1 MAIEKI
7 FTRTSSKFSE
17 RISQWC
23 ESKNLEVISIE
34 KDDKMG
40 EDIDSLVIFHED
52 HNLDSASVE
61 LRDSFEKKLKPIH
74 KIDVNGTKQVSVSH
88 FGLWV
93 ERNNCKNIL
102 MVGTDTIFDSTNF
115 ELLLSKM

>member
-7 FTRTSSKFSE
+7 FTRASSKFSD

-23 ESKNLEVISIE
+23 TSKNLEVISLD

-40 EDIDSLVIFHED
+40 DEVDGLVIFHED
-52 HNLDSASVE
+52 HNLDSTGIE
-61 LRDSFEKKLKPIH
+61 LRETFEKKLKPIH
-74 KIDVNGTKQVSVSH
+74 KMDVNGTKQVSISH

-102 MVGTDTIFDSTNF
+102 MVGTDLIVDNTNF